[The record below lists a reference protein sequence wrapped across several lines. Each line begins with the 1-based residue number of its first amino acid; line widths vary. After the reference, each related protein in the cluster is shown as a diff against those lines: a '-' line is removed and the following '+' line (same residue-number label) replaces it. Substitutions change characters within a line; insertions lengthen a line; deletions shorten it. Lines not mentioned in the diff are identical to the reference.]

1 MTLTPVQLHTFDGR
15 PVAACY
21 MCYAILKKCR
31 KFISTAERA
40 ENVLTGIL
48 YKQSK
53 ITEKSVA
60 LVDREA
66 QGLCGSL
73 GYAGSQCSSSKLLVP
88 LVVKTEPK
96 SEVGDI
102 DSETSEVANDIE
114 NENEQVSSDQ
124 WEADSLG
131 FQDMQFDDL
140 DDTTHR
146 LDVESD
152 IKQNNMFEDDAT
164 ARPSTA
170 GDRKL
175 DGGNKTNRKQR
186 ESRRESTTDVAS
198 GQTSK
203 AVKRKRTEGSSTN
216 TNQRKSREST
226 RETVQETHQ
235 CHICQRVCSRKS
247 NLTKHYMTHINEKRF
262 QCNVCGRCFTV
273 ESAFEQH
280 LRSHTGEKPFQC
292 KKCLKSF
299 TQKGTLSRH
308 IVIHSGERPYK
319 CEECNMAFSQQ
330 STLSSHM
337 KIHTGEKPY
346 QCYMCGRRFI
356 QSYNLTAHLK
366 IHTGEKPF
374 CCDVCQKSFGQ
385 KTDLRKHMKRHF
397 KNTNW

>member
-1 MTLTPVQLHTFDGR
+1 MPTVAACRVCLAMEVRLFTIAGSLRQLFEKITGNSLHTFDGR

-186 ESRRESTTDVAS
+186 ESRRESTT
-198 GQTSK
+198 GQGPTMSLPG
-203 AVKRKRTEGSSTN
+203 KRRKLSNGNEPKEVQPTRTKGN
-216 TNQRKSREST
+216 LES
-226 RETVQETHQ
+226 QH
-235 CHICQRVCSRKS
+235 
-247 NLTKHYMTHINEKRF
+247 EKLF
-262 QCNVCGRCFTV
+262 
-273 ESAFEQH
+273 
-280 LRSHTGEKPFQC
+280 
-292 KKCLKSF
+292 
-299 TQKGTLSRH
+299 
-308 IVIHSGERPYK
+308 
-319 CEECNMAFSQQ
+319 
-330 STLSSHM
+330 
-337 KIHTGEKPY
+337 
-346 QCYMCGRRFI
+346 
-356 QSYNLTAHLK
+356 
-366 IHTGEKPF
+366 
-374 CCDVCQKSFGQ
+374 
-385 KTDLRKHMKRHF
+385 RKH
-397 KNTNW
+397 TNAIFVSECVHGSQT